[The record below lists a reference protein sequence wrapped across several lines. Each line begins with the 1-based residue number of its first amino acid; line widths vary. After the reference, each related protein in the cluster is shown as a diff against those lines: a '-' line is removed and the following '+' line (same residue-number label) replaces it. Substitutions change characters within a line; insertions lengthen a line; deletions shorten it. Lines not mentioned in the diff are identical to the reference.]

1 MYSYGS
7 ARSGKSMIRFF
18 FKNHPKFSNQFVSQN
33 GKLGVTSGRTDT
45 FQNDNEFS
53 SLSLQIFRE
62 IDDVWRFFREIEHG
76 TCVFQKLSMLAAVV
90 NGVGKFNRVVFR
102 RLKNRRGF
110 LEQDWVRM
118 VSVFPRSVLQ

>member
-76 TCVFQKLSMLAAVV
+76 TCVFQKLSMLAAR
-90 NGVGKFNRVVFR
+90 NR
-102 RLKNRRGF
+102 
-110 LEQDWVRM
+110 
-118 VSVFPRSVLQ
+118 

>member
-18 FKNHPKFSNQFVSQN
+18 FKNHPKFSNQFVSRN
-33 GKLGVTSGRTDT
+33 GKLGVTLGRTDT

-62 IDDVWRFFREIEHG
+62 IDDVWRFFREISKI
-76 TCVFQKLSMLAAVV
+76 V
-90 NGVGKFNRVVFR
+90 
-102 RLKNRRGF
+102 
-110 LEQDWVRM
+110 D
-118 VSVFPRSVLQ
+118 VSGSARQMESENSIV